1 MAIFPD
7 KIRGKKSSKSDS
19 NFYQNHVNKT
29 KPQNR
34 YLPFMDTFP
43 ILHDCRA
50 LWQIRKCCI
59 HSSQHSTKNKRK
71 WECLRRARTS
81 ILLLL
86 LKFEHCLLSYA
97 DSWRQS
103 LCFNP
108 AKLPTFS
115 AVSALLAE
123 TQNSLIVIPHLVR
136 WTKNLLTDISL
147 SVKKMQFTQNIDTLL
162 KWEHMLIIMWS
173 LLEIIDNREAIIF
186 NVLLRLWNDNH
197 CTKGPK
203 MIDGLSFGAYTWHK
217 LLYIY
222 FFFFFLARRRQS
234 GIANIQLSC
243 FLKKA

>member
-1 MAIFPD
+1 MPVIFL
-7 KIRGKKSSKSDS
+7 STA
-19 NFYQNHVNKT
+19 QN
-29 KPQNR
+29 
-34 YLPFMDTFP
+34 
-43 ILHDCRA
+43 I
-50 LWQIRKCCI
+50 
-59 HSSQHSTKNKRK
+59 KRK
-71 WECLRRARTS
+71 WECLGRACTS
-81 ILLLL
+81 ILPLL

-115 AVSALLAE
+115 AISALLVE
-123 TQNSLIVIPHLVR
+123 TQNSLIVISHLVR

-147 SVKKMQFTQNIDTLL
+147 SVKKMQFTQNIDTLC

-173 LLEIIDNREAIIF
+173 LLEIIDNRKAIIF

-217 LLYIY
+217 LLDIY
-222 FFFFFLARRRQS
+222 SFFFGKMKTEWHHKYPTILFLE
-234 GIANIQLSC
+234 
-243 FLKKA
+243 KV

>member
-1 MAIFPD
+1 MSYMTAELCGKQGNAVFILLSTAQ
-7 KIRGKKSSKSDS
+7 KI
-19 NFYQNHVNKT
+19 
-29 KPQNR
+29 
-34 YLPFMDTFP
+34 
-43 ILHDCRA
+43 
-50 LWQIRKCCI
+50 
-59 HSSQHSTKNKRK
+59 KRK
-71 WECLRRARTS
+71 WECLGRARTS

-103 LCFNP
+103 LCFSA

-115 AVSALLAE
+115 AISALLAE
-123 TQNSLIVIPHLVR
+123 IQNSLIVIPHLVR

-173 LLEIIDNREAIIF
+173 LLEIIDNRKAIIF

-217 LLYIY
+217 LLDIY
-222 FFFFFLARRRQS
+222 SFFL
-234 GIANIQLSC
+234 
-243 FLKKA
+243 